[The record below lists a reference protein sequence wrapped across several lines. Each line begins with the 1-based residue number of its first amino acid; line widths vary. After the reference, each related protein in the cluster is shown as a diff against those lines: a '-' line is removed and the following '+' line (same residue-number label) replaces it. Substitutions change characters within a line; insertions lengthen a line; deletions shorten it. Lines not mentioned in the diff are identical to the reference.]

1 MKKHIF
7 PLLLIILTI
16 LIWIITFN
24 HLPSEL
30 ITHWSISDDSI
41 TYSDKFTTMS
51 FFIGFMIGLYVL
63 SILVPKID
71 PKKANYEKFSTG
83 YYAIFNMMLVV
94 LVIINVITILTGLG
108 YNLPIIT
115 LGYVILGGIFII
127 LGNYLQQVRPNF
139 FIGIRT
145 PWTLSSEK
153 VWKDTHRFSS
163 KLFVIAG
170 IIIIFAMFIPT
181 SWTKLV
187 IFTAVILCI
196 VLSIFSSY
204 CFFRKAMK

>member
-7 PLLLIILTI
+7 PLIIILLTT
-16 LIWIITFN
+16 LMWIITFN
-24 HLPSEL
+24 QLPSEL
-30 ITHWSISDDSI
+30 ITHWDITGDSN
-41 TYSDKFTTMS
+41 TYSNKFTTMS
-51 FFIGFMIGLYVL
+51 LFISLMIGQYLL
-63 SILVPKID
+63 SILLPKID

-83 YYAIFNMMLVV
+83 YNVIFNMMLVV
-94 LVIINVITILTGLG
+94 LAIINVITILTGLG

-115 LGYVILGGIFII
+115 LGHVILGGIFIA

-170 IIIIFAMFIPT
+170 IVIICAMFMPT
-181 SWTKLV
+181 SWTPPI
-187 IFTAVILCI
+187 IFTAAIICI
-196 VLSIFSSY
+196 VLSMLSSY
-204 CFFRKAMK
+204 LFFRRAIL

>member
-7 PLLLIILTI
+7 PLLIILLTT
-16 LIWIITFN
+16 LMWIVTFN
-24 HLPSEL
+24 QLPSEL
-30 ITHWSISDDSI
+30 ITHWNITGDSD

-51 FFIGFMIGLYVL
+51 LFISLMIGQYLL
-63 SILVPKID
+63 SILLPKID

-83 YYAIFNMMLVV
+83 YNIIFNMMLVV
-94 LVIINVITILTGLG
+94 LAIINGMTILTGLG

-115 LGYVILGGIFII
+115 LGHVILGGIFIV

-170 IIIIFAMFIPT
+170 IIIICAMFMPA
-181 SWTKLV
+181 SWTEPI
-187 IFTAVILCI
+187 IFTAAIICI
-196 VLSIFSSY
+196 VLSMFSSY
-204 CFFRKAMK
+204 CFFRKAIK